1 MTEKL
6 LVPIY
11 LPGWLHRS
19 VLKAK
24 RAMVPAAQRAPAI
37 NIWGERNV
45 EWTFLSA
52 EMPPGPGEAL
62 EFGCEQGYLSLL
74 AACRGFHVTAND
86 LENQSF
92 AWKHSQVDFVQG
104 DFLKLDLPRN
114 HFDLAINC
122 SSVEHVGVPGRY
134 GITREEED
142 GDIEVMGKLAGV
154 LKPGGT
160 LLMTAPCGI
169 DSVMSPW
176 CRVYGA
182 QRLPRLFA
190 RFGIKKELYWI
201 KDPENRWTACDRSQ
215 ALNFQPVYDPSDP
228 HGCAY
233 SLGAFVLV
241 SKQFAQGNGAG
252 EHV

>member
-52 EMPPGPGEAL
+52 EMPLGPGEAL

-104 DFLKLDLPRN
+104 DFLKLD
-114 HFDLAINC
+114 A
-122 SSVEHVGVPGRY
+122 PGIISIWRLIVLRSNTSASPAVY

-142 GDIEVMGKLAGV
+142 GDIEVMGKLADV

-182 QRLPRLFA
+182 PTAPAPVRA
-190 RFGIKKELYWI
+190 IWNKE
-201 KDPENRWTACDRSQ
+201 
-215 ALNFQPVYDPSDP
+215 
-228 HGCAY
+228 
-233 SLGAFVLV
+233 GAILD
-241 SKQFAQGNGAG
+241 QGS
-252 EHV
+252 